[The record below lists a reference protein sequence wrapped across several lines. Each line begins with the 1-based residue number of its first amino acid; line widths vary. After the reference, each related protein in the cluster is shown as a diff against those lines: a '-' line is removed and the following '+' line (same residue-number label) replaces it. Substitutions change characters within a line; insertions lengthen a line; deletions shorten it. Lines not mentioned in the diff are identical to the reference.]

1 MSANNS
7 PVESSFRRAMDD
19 KRLDRIEKKID
30 QLSDAMIS
38 LARAEEKLIAIEKN
52 NFAQYE
58 RMNAHSIK
66 LDDIEQR
73 LISSEKSL
81 AIFTKLYWIAVSV
94 AGAAL
99 ASHFFQN

>member
-1 MSANNS
+1 MSINEFDNS
-7 PVESSFRRAMDD
+7 
-19 KRLDRIEKKID
+19 RLERIEKKID

-66 LDDIEQR
+66 LDDVEQR
-73 LISSEKSL
+73 LVANEKSL
-81 AIFTKLYWIAVSV
+81 AIFARLYWIAISV
-94 AGAAL
+94 AAAAL
-99 ASHFFQN
+99 ASGYFEK

>member
-1 MSANNS
+1 MSINEFDNS
-7 PVESSFRRAMDD
+7 
-19 KRLDRIEKKID
+19 RLERIEKKID

-58 RMNAHSIK
+58 RMNSHSAK

-73 LISSEKSL
+73 LVSSEKSL
-81 AIFTKLYWIAVSV
+81 AIFAKLYWIAISV
-94 AGAAL
+94 AAAGL
-99 ASHFFQN
+99 ATGYFQN